1 MKKMN
6 NMWGGEYVAPA
17 LEELNVTVECGFAGS
32 LTEYTDTAGTEGYSV
47 FSNGE
52 DY

>member
-1 MKKMN
+1 MKIN
-6 NMWGGEYVAPA
+6 NMWGGEYTAPA
-17 LEELNVTVECGFAGS
+17 LEELNVMVENGFAAS
-32 LTEYTDTAGTEGYSV
+32 LTEYSDTAGTEGYSV